1 MKKIERKRSLTT
13 SKNMNKQAKNIST
26 LINNFQSLQSERA
39 NKSSHSERNQEN
51 IKFQLIFLENLID
64 YSKSLTN
71 KSLCLI
77 LSNKLNKI
85 YLKTPNIYTNNNNNN
100 NPINNNNNNDNN
112 IQNNNTNNSNNIN
125 NINNNIN
132 IFNNNNKENDF
143 YNIYKHFTL
152 ILVSLLFM
160 SKFEIL
166 YKNSS
171 NKVQTYLVE
180 FIIFSLFNINKISSQ
195 KIINFLLEF
204 EGIHLPKNLNLSEI
218 TKNFSSSIFKINESY
233 INIEKCINDL
243 ILNINNLSLSKLIS
257 LINES
262 ILFCMDSNINV
273 NIEIENNN
281 NNNNNNNINQPEI
294 IKTPYITTKMQKNF
308 CLVLDLDE
316 TITHNTPTN
325 YFLVRPGTINFLTEI
340 SKYYEIIIFTSA
352 HQNYADNILNR
363 LDPEKKFISFRFYK
377 QHTYVEENKI
387 VKNIKNLGRDLKKII
402 FIDNIKYVAKY
413 SMENIY
419 QIKTWIDDV
428 FDNELDRIKN
438 KLIEI
443 AKNKKYLKDVRKAI
457 KELI

>member
-1 MKKIERKRSLTT
+1 
-13 SKNMNKQAKNIST
+13 
-26 LINNFQSLQSERA
+26 
-39 NKSSHSERNQEN
+39 
-51 IKFQLIFLENLID
+51 
-64 YSKSLTN
+64 
-71 KSLCLI
+71 
-77 LSNKLNKI
+77 
-85 YLKTPNIYTNNNNNN
+85 
-100 NPINNNNNNDNN
+100 
-112 IQNNNTNNSNNIN
+112 
-125 NINNNIN
+125 
-132 IFNNNNKENDF
+132 
-143 YNIYKHFTL
+143 
-152 ILVSLLFM
+152 M

-171 NKVQTYLVE
+171 NKVQTYLIE
-180 FIIFSLFNINKISSQ
+180 YIIYSLFHINKISSQ
-195 KIINFLLEF
+195 KIINFLKEF
-204 EGIHLPKNLNLSEI
+204 ENIHLSKTLNLSEI
-218 TKNFSSSIFKINESY
+218 TKNFSSSIFKIKESY

-243 ILNINNLSLSKLIS
+243 NLNINNLSLSKLIS
-257 LINES
+257 IINES

-281 NNNNNNNINQPEI
+281 NNNNDINQI

-316 TITHNTPTN
+316 TITHNTPAN

-352 HQNYADNILNR
+352 NQNYADNILNR
-363 LDPEKKFISFRFYK
+363 LDPEKKFISYRFYK
-377 QHTYVEENKI
+377 QHTYIEENKI
-387 VKNIKNLGRDLKKII
+387 VKNIKYLGRDLKKII

-428 FDNELDRIKN
+428 FDNELERIKI

-443 AKNKKYLKDVRKAI
+443 AKNKKYFKDVRKAI

>member
-1 MKKIERKRSLTT
+1 MKKIEKKRSFST
-13 SKNMNKQAKNIST
+13 SKNFNKPAKNITS
-26 LINNFQSLQSERA
+26 LINNLQYLQSERA
-39 NKSSHSERNQEN
+39 NKSSQSERNQEN
-51 IKFQLIFLENLID
+51 IKFQLNFFENLID

-77 LSNKLNKI
+77 LSNKLNKL

-100 NPINNNNNNDNN
+100 NPINNNNNDNN
-112 IQNNNTNNSNNIN
+112 NNQINNTNNSNIIN
-125 NINNNIN
+125 NINNN
-132 IFNNNNKENDF
+132 NNNDF

-171 NKVQTYLVE
+171 NKVQTYLIE
-180 FIIFSLFNINKISSQ
+180 YIIYSLFHINKISSQ
-195 KIINFLLEF
+195 KIINFLTEF
-204 EGIHLPKNLNLSEI
+204 EDIHLSKTLNLSEI

-243 ILNINNLSLSKLIS
+243 NLNINNLSLSKLIS
-257 LINES
+257 IINES

-281 NNNNNNNINQPEI
+281 NNNNDINQI

-316 TITHNTPTN
+316 TITHNTPAY

-363 LDPEKKFISFRFYK
+363 LDPEKKFISYRFYK
-377 QHTYVEENKI
+377 QHTYIEENKI

-428 FDNELDRIKN
+428 FDNELERIKI

-443 AKNKKYLKDVRKAI
+443 AKNKKYLKDIRKAI

>member
-1 MKKIERKRSLTT
+1 MKEFERKRSLST
-13 SKNMNKQAKNIST
+13 SKNFNKPAKNITS
-26 LINNFQSLQSERA
+26 LINNLQYLQSERA
-39 NKSSHSERNQEN
+39 NKSSQSERNQEN
-51 IKFQLIFLENLID
+51 IKFQLNFFENLID

-77 LSNKLNKI
+77 LSNKLNKL
-85 YLKTPNIYTNNNNNN
+85 YLKTPNIYTNNNNN
-100 NPINNNNNNDNN
+100 PINNNNNDNN
-112 IQNNNTNNSNNIN
+112 NNQINNTNNSNIIN
-125 NINNNIN
+125 NINNV
-132 IFNNNNKENDF
+132 NNNNNNDF

-171 NKVQTYLVE
+171 NKVQTYLIE
-180 FIIFSLFNINKISSQ
+180 FIIYSLFHINKISSQ
-195 KIINFLLEF
+195 KIINFLTEF
-204 EGIHLPKNLNLSEI
+204 EHIHLSKTLNLSEI
-218 TKNFSSSIFKINESY
+218 TKNFSSSIFKISESY

-243 ILNINNLSLSKLIS
+243 NLNINNLSLSKLIS
-257 LINES
+257 IINES

-281 NNNNNNNINQPEI
+281 NNNNDINQI

-316 TITHNTPTN
+316 TITHNTPAN

-352 HQNYADNILNR
+352 QQNYADNILNR
-363 LDPEKKFISFRFYK
+363 LDPEKKFISYRFYK
-377 QHTYVEENKI
+377 QHTYIEENKI

-428 FDNELDRIKN
+428 FDNELERIKI

-443 AKNKKYLKDVRKAI
+443 AKNKKYFKDVRKAI

>member
-1 MKKIERKRSLTT
+1 MKEFERKKSLST
-13 SKNMNKQAKNIST
+13 SKNFNKPSKNITS
-26 LINNFQSLQSERA
+26 LINNLQYLQSERA
-39 NKSSHSERNQEN
+39 NKSSQSERNQEN
-51 IKFQLIFLENLID
+51 IKFQLNFFENLID

-77 LSNKLNKI
+77 LSNKLNKL
-85 YLKTPNIYTNNNNNN
+85 YLKTPNIYTNNNNN
-100 NPINNNNNNDNN
+100 PINNNNNDNN
-112 IQNNNTNNSNNIN
+112 NNQINNTNNSNIIN
-125 NINNNIN
+125 NINNVNNI
-132 IFNNNNKENDF
+132 NNNNNDF

-171 NKVQTYLVE
+171 NKVQTYLIE
-180 FIIFSLFNINKISSQ
+180 YIIYSLFHINKISSQ
-195 KIINFLLEF
+195 KIINFLKEF
-204 EGIHLPKNLNLSEI
+204 ENIHLSKTLNLSEI
-218 TKNFSSSIFKINESY
+218 TKNFSSSIFKIKESY

-243 ILNINNLSLSKLIS
+243 NLNINNLSLSKLIS
-257 LINES
+257 IINES

-281 NNNNNNNINQPEI
+281 NNNNDINQI

-316 TITHNTPTN
+316 TITHNTPAN

-352 HQNYADNILNR
+352 NQNYADNILNR
-363 LDPEKKFISFRFYK
+363 LDPEKKFISYRFYK
-377 QHTYVEENKI
+377 QHTYIEENKI
-387 VKNIKNLGRDLKKII
+387 VKNIKYLGRDLKKII

-428 FDNELDRIKN
+428 FDNELERIKI

-443 AKNKKYLKDVRKAI
+443 AKNKKYFKDVRKAI

>member
-1 MKKIERKRSLTT
+1 MKEFERKRSLST
-13 SKNMNKQAKNIST
+13 SKNFNKPSKNITS
-26 LINNFQSLQSERA
+26 LINNLQYLQSERA
-39 NKSSHSERNQEN
+39 NKSSQSERNQEN
-51 IKFQLIFLENLID
+51 IKFQLNFFENLID

-77 LSNKLNKI
+77 LSNKLNKL
-85 YLKTPNIYTNNNNNN
+85 YLKTPNIYTNNNNN
-100 NPINNNNNNDNN
+100 PINNNNNDNN
-112 IQNNNTNNSNNIN
+112 NNQINNTNNSNIIN
-125 NINNNIN
+125 NINNV
-132 IFNNNNKENDF
+132 NNNNNNDF

-166 YKNSS
+166 YKKSS
-171 NKVQTYLVE
+171 NKVQTYLIE
-180 FIIFSLFNINKISSQ
+180 FIIYSLFHINKISSQ
-195 KIINFLLEF
+195 KIINFLTEF
-204 EGIHLPKNLNLSEI
+204 EHIHLSKTLNLSEI
-218 TKNFSSSIFKINESY
+218 TKNFSSSIFKISESY

-243 ILNINNLSLSKLIS
+243 NLNINNLSLSKLIS
-257 LINES
+257 IINES

-281 NNNNNNNINQPEI
+281 NNNNDINQI

-316 TITHNTPTN
+316 TITHNTPAN

-363 LDPEKKFISFRFYK
+363 LDPEKKFISYRFYK
-377 QHTYVEENKI
+377 QHTYIEENKI

-428 FDNELDRIKN
+428 FDNELERIKN

>member
-1 MKKIERKRSLTT
+1 MKKFEKKRSSST

-39 NKSSHSERNQEN
+39 NKSSQSERNQEN
-51 IKFQLIFLENLID
+51 IKFQLNFFENLID

-77 LSNKLNKI
+77 LSNKLNKL
-85 YLKTPNIYTNNNNNN
+85 YLKTPNIYTNNNNN
-100 NPINNNNNNDNN
+100 PINNNNNDNN
-112 IQNNNTNNSNNIN
+112 NNQINNTNNSNIIN
-125 NINNNIN
+125 NINNV
-132 IFNNNNKENDF
+132 NNNNNNDF

-171 NKVQTYLVE
+171 NKVQTYLIE
-180 FIIFSLFNINKISSQ
+180 FIIYSLFHINKISSQ
-195 KIINFLLEF
+195 KIINFLTEF
-204 EGIHLPKNLNLSEI
+204 EHIHLSKTLNLSEI
-218 TKNFSSSIFKINESY
+218 TKNFSSSIFKISESY

-243 ILNINNLSLSKLIS
+243 NLNINNLSLSKLIS
-257 LINES
+257 IINES

-281 NNNNNNNINQPEI
+281 NNNNDINQI

-316 TITHNTPTN
+316 TITHNTPAN

-352 HQNYADNILNR
+352 QQNYADNILNR
-363 LDPEKKFISFRFYK
+363 LDPEKKFISYRFYK
-377 QHTYVEENKI
+377 QHTYIEENKI

-428 FDNELDRIKN
+428 FDNELERIKI

>member
-1 MKKIERKRSLTT
+1 MKEFERKRSLST
-13 SKNMNKQAKNIST
+13 SKNFNKPSKNITS
-26 LINNFQSLQSERA
+26 LINNLQYLQSERA
-39 NKSSHSERNQEN
+39 NKSSQSERNQEN
-51 IKFQLIFLENLID
+51 IKFQLNFFENLID

-77 LSNKLNKI
+77 LSNKLNKL
-85 YLKTPNIYTNNNNNN
+85 YLKTPNIYTNNNNN
-100 NPINNNNNNDNN
+100 PINNNNNDNN
-112 IQNNNTNNSNNIN
+112 NNQINNTNNSNIINHIN
-125 NINNNIN
+125 NV
-132 IFNNNNKENDF
+132 NNNNNNDF

-171 NKVQTYLVE
+171 NKVQTYLIE
-180 FIIFSLFNINKISSQ
+180 FIIYSLFHINKISSQ
-195 KIINFLLEF
+195 KIINFLTEF
-204 EGIHLPKNLNLSEI
+204 EHIHLSKTLNLSEI
-218 TKNFSSSIFKINESY
+218 TKNFSSSIFKISESY

-243 ILNINNLSLSKLIS
+243 NLNINNLSLSKLIS
-257 LINES
+257 IINES

-281 NNNNNNNINQPEI
+281 NNNNDINQI
-294 IKTPYITTKMQKNF
+294 IKTPYITTKLQKNF

-316 TITHNTPTN
+316 TITQNTPAN

-363 LDPEKKFISFRFYK
+363 LDPEKKFISYRFYK
-377 QHTYVEENKI
+377 QHTYIEENKI

-428 FDNELDRIKN
+428 FDNELERIKI

-443 AKNKKYLKDVRKAI
+443 AKNKKYFKDVRKAI
-457 KELI
+457 KE

>member
-1 MKKIERKRSLTT
+1 MKKFEKKRSLST

-77 LSNKLNKI
+77 LSNKLNKL
-85 YLKTPNIYTNNNNNN
+85 YLKTPNIYTNNNNN
-100 NPINNNNNNDNN
+100 PINNNNNDNN
-112 IQNNNTNNSNNIN
+112 NNQINNTNNSNIIN
-125 NINNNIN
+125 NINNV
-132 IFNNNNKENDF
+132 NNNNNNDF

-166 YKNSS
+166 YKKSS
-171 NKVQTYLVE
+171 NKVQTYLIE
-180 FIIFSLFNINKISSQ
+180 FIIYSLFHINKISSQ
-195 KIINFLLEF
+195 KIINFLTEF
-204 EGIHLPKNLNLSEI
+204 EHIHLSKTLNLSEI
-218 TKNFSSSIFKINESY
+218 TKNFSSSIFKISESY

-243 ILNINNLSLSKLIS
+243 NLNINNLSLSKLIS
-257 LINES
+257 IINES

-273 NIEIENNN
+273 NIEIENN

-316 TITHNTPTN
+316 TITHNTPAN

-428 FDNELDRIKN
+428 FDNELERIKN

>member
-1 MKKIERKRSLTT
+1 MKEFERKKSLST
-13 SKNMNKQAKNIST
+13 SKNFNKPSKNITS
-26 LINNFQSLQSERA
+26 LINNLQYLQSERA
-39 NKSSHSERNQEN
+39 NKSSQSERNQEN
-51 IKFQLIFLENLID
+51 IKFQLNFFENLID

-77 LSNKLNKI
+77 LSNKLNKL
-85 YLKTPNIYTNNNNNN
+85 YLKTPNIYTNNNNN
-100 NPINNNNNNDNN
+100 PINNNNNDNN
-112 IQNNNTNNSNNIN
+112 NNQINNTNNSNIINNIN
-125 NINNNIN
+125 NINNNN
-132 IFNNNNKENDF
+132 NDF

-171 NKVQTYLVE
+171 NKVQTYLIE
-180 FIIFSLFNINKISSQ
+180 FIIYSLFHINKISSQ
-195 KIINFLLEF
+195 KIINFLKEF
-204 EGIHLPKNLNLSEI
+204 ENIHLSNTLNLSEI
-218 TKNFSSSIFKINESY
+218 TKNFSSSIFKIKESY

-243 ILNINNLSLSKLIS
+243 NLNINNLSLSKLIS
-257 LINES
+257 IINES

-281 NNNNNNNINQPEI
+281 NNNNDINQI

-316 TITHNTPTN
+316 TITHNTPAN

-352 HQNYADNILNR
+352 QQNYADNILNR
-363 LDPEKKFISFRFYK
+363 LDPEKKFISYRFYK
-377 QHTYVEENKI
+377 QHTYIEENKI
-387 VKNIKNLGRDLKKII
+387 VKNIKYLGRDLKKII

-428 FDNELDRIKN
+428 FDNELERIKI

-443 AKNKKYLKDVRKAI
+443 AKNKKYFKDVRKAI

>member
-1 MKKIERKRSLTT
+1 MKEFERKKSLST
-13 SKNMNKQAKNIST
+13 SKNFNKPSKNITS
-26 LINNFQSLQSERA
+26 LINNLQYLQSERA
-39 NKSSHSERNQEN
+39 NKSSQSERNQEN
-51 IKFQLIFLENLID
+51 IKFQLNFFENLID

-77 LSNKLNKI
+77 LSNKLNKL
-85 YLKTPNIYTNNNNNN
+85 YLKTPNIYTNNNNN
-100 NPINNNNNNDNN
+100 PINNNNNDNN
-112 IQNNNTNNSNNIN
+112 NNQINNTNNSNIIN
-125 NINNNIN
+125 NINNV
-132 IFNNNNKENDF
+132 NNNNNNDF

-171 NKVQTYLVE
+171 NKVQTYLIE
-180 FIIFSLFNINKISSQ
+180 YIIYSLFHINKISSQ
-195 KIINFLLEF
+195 KIINFLKEF
-204 EGIHLPKNLNLSEI
+204 ENIHLSNTLNLSEI
-218 TKNFSSSIFKINESY
+218 TKNFSSSIFKIKESY

-243 ILNINNLSLSKLIS
+243 NLNINNLSLSKLIS
-257 LINES
+257 IINES

-281 NNNNNNNINQPEI
+281 NNNNDINQI
-294 IKTPYITTKMQKNF
+294 LKTPYITTKMQKNF

-316 TITHNTPTN
+316 TITHNTPAN

-352 HQNYADNILNR
+352 NQNYADNILNR
-363 LDPEKKFISFRFYK
+363 LDPEKKFISYRFYK
-377 QHTYVEENKI
+377 QHTYIEENKI
-387 VKNIKNLGRDLKKII
+387 VKNIKYLGRDLKKII

-428 FDNELDRIKN
+428 FDNELERIKN

>member
-1 MKKIERKRSLTT
+1 
-13 SKNMNKQAKNIST
+13 
-26 LINNFQSLQSERA
+26 
-39 NKSSHSERNQEN
+39 
-51 IKFQLIFLENLID
+51 
-64 YSKSLTN
+64 
-71 KSLCLI
+71 
-77 LSNKLNKI
+77 
-85 YLKTPNIYTNNNNNN
+85 
-100 NPINNNNNNDNN
+100 
-112 IQNNNTNNSNNIN
+112 
-125 NINNNIN
+125 
-132 IFNNNNKENDF
+132 
-143 YNIYKHFTL
+143 
-152 ILVSLLFM
+152 M

-180 FIIFSLFNINKISSQ
+180 FIIFSLFHINKISSQ
-195 KIINFLLEF
+195 KINNFLLEF

-273 NIEIENNN
+273 NIEIENN

-428 FDNELDRIKN
+428 FDNELERIKN

>member
-1 MKKIERKRSLTT
+1 MKEFERKRSLST
-13 SKNMNKQAKNIST
+13 SKNFNKPSKNITS
-26 LINNFQSLQSERA
+26 LINNLQYLQSERA
-39 NKSSHSERNQEN
+39 NKSSQSERNQEN
-51 IKFQLIFLENLID
+51 IKFQLNFFENLID

-77 LSNKLNKI
+77 LSNKLNKL
-85 YLKTPNIYTNNNNNN
+85 YLKTPNIYTNNNNN
-100 NPINNNNNNDNN
+100 PINNNNNDNN
-112 IQNNNTNNSNNIN
+112 NNQINNTNNSNIIN
-125 NINNNIN
+125 NINNV
-132 IFNNNNKENDF
+132 NNNNNNDF

-171 NKVQTYLVE
+171 NKVQTYLIE
-180 FIIFSLFNINKISSQ
+180 FIIYSLFHINKISSQ
-195 KIINFLLEF
+195 KIINFLKEF
-204 EGIHLPKNLNLSEI
+204 ENIHLSKTLNLSEI
-218 TKNFSSSIFKINESY
+218 TKNFSSSIFKIKESY

-243 ILNINNLSLSKLIS
+243 NLNINNLSLSKLIS
-257 LINES
+257 IINES

-281 NNNNNNNINQPEI
+281 NNNNDINQI
-294 IKTPYITTKMQKNF
+294 LKTPYITTKMQKNF

-316 TITHNTPTN
+316 TITHNTPAN

-352 HQNYADNILNR
+352 QQNYADNILNR
-363 LDPEKKFISFRFYK
+363 LDPEKKFISYRFYK
-377 QHTYVEENKI
+377 QHTYIEENKI

-428 FDNELDRIKN
+428 FDNELERIKI

>member
-1 MKKIERKRSLTT
+1 MKEFERKRSLST
-13 SKNMNKQAKNIST
+13 SKNFNKPSKNITS
-26 LINNFQSLQSERA
+26 LINNLQYLQSERA
-39 NKSSHSERNQEN
+39 NKSSQSERNQEN
-51 IKFQLIFLENLID
+51 IKFQLNFFENLID

-77 LSNKLNKI
+77 LSNKLNKL
-85 YLKTPNIYTNNNNNN
+85 YLKTPNIYTNNNNN
-100 NPINNNNNNDNN
+100 PINNNNNDNN
-112 IQNNNTNNSNNIN
+112 NNQINNTNNSNIIN
-125 NINNNIN
+125 NINNV
-132 IFNNNNKENDF
+132 NNNNNNDF

-166 YKNSS
+166 YKKSS
-171 NKVQTYLVE
+171 NKVQTYLIE
-180 FIIFSLFNINKISSQ
+180 FIIYSLFHINKISSQ
-195 KIINFLLEF
+195 KIINFLTEF
-204 EGIHLPKNLNLSEI
+204 EHIHLSKTLNLSEI
-218 TKNFSSSIFKINESY
+218 TKNFSSSIFKISESY

-243 ILNINNLSLSKLIS
+243 NLNINNLSLSKLIS
-257 LINES
+257 IINES

-281 NNNNNNNINQPEI
+281 NNNNDINQI

-316 TITHNTPTN
+316 TITHNTPAN

-363 LDPEKKFISFRFYK
+363 LDPEKKFISYRFYK
-377 QHTYVEENKI
+377 QHTYIEENKI

-428 FDNELDRIKN
+428 FDNELERIKI

-443 AKNKKYLKDVRKAI
+443 AKNKKYFKDVRKAI

>member
-1 MKKIERKRSLTT
+1 MKKFEKKRSLST

-77 LSNKLNKI
+77 LSNKLNKL
-85 YLKTPNIYTNNNNNN
+85 YLKTPNIYTNNNNN
-100 NPINNNNNNDNN
+100 PINNNNNDNN
-112 IQNNNTNNSNNIN
+112 NNQINNTNNSNIIN
-125 NINNNIN
+125 NINNV
-132 IFNNNNKENDF
+132 NNNNNNDF

-166 YKNSS
+166 YKKSS
-171 NKVQTYLVE
+171 NKVQTYLIE
-180 FIIFSLFNINKISSQ
+180 FIIYSLFHINKISSQ
-195 KIINFLLEF
+195 KIINFLTEF
-204 EGIHLPKNLNLSEI
+204 EHIHLSKTLNLSEI
-218 TKNFSSSIFKINESY
+218 TKNFSSSIFKISESY

-243 ILNINNLSLSKLIS
+243 NLNINNLSLSKLIS
-257 LINES
+257 IINES

-281 NNNNNNNINQPEI
+281 NNNDNNINQPEI

-428 FDNELDRIKN
+428 FDNELERIKN

>member
-1 MKKIERKRSLTT
+1 MKEFERKKSLST
-13 SKNMNKQAKNIST
+13 SKNFNKPSKNITS
-26 LINNFQSLQSERA
+26 LINNLQYLQSERA
-39 NKSSHSERNQEN
+39 NKSSQSERNQEN
-51 IKFQLIFLENLID
+51 IKFQLNFFENLID

-77 LSNKLNKI
+77 LSNKLNKL
-85 YLKTPNIYTNNNNNN
+85 YLKTPNIYTNNNNN
-100 NPINNNNNNDNN
+100 PINNNNNDNN
-112 IQNNNTNNSNNIN
+112 NNQINNTNNSNIINNIN
-125 NINNNIN
+125 NINNNN
-132 IFNNNNKENDF
+132 NDF

-171 NKVQTYLVE
+171 NKVQTYLIE
-180 FIIFSLFNINKISSQ
+180 FIIYSLFHINKISSQ
-195 KIINFLLEF
+195 KIINFLKEF
-204 EGIHLPKNLNLSEI
+204 ENIHLSNTLNLSEI
-218 TKNFSSSIFKINESY
+218 TKNFSSSIFKIKESY

-243 ILNINNLSLSKLIS
+243 NLNINNLSLSKLIS
-257 LINES
+257 IINES

-281 NNNNNNNINQPEI
+281 NNNNDINQI

-316 TITHNTPTN
+316 TITHNTPAN

-352 HQNYADNILNR
+352 NQNYADNILNR
-363 LDPEKKFISFRFYK
+363 LDPEKKFISYRFYK
-377 QHTYVEENKI
+377 QHTYIEENKI

-428 FDNELDRIKN
+428 FDNELERIKI

-443 AKNKKYLKDVRKAI
+443 AKNKKYFKDVRKAI